1 VDFDKYKGRLKQ
13 YLDYKGHDTSINPM
27 HCFNTAAH
35 VHGDAN
41 PSCQIKDDGFRCFGC
56 GVQGDIYDA
65 VEILE
70 GITDKAEQFKFI
82 DKLFGN
88 GDVYIPPP
96 PPRGEKEKFKP
107 DVDKMKIL
115 EEYWSKNPA
124 SEKMIK
130 QFLSDRASHS
140 TEGAVTAYPDDVLN
154 YLVKK
159 FYYWPGYELVVR
171 DVGKET
177 LAACGIPLINPRTQH
192 SSWEHSG
199 VLIKLG
205 VGYKLHYYEKKYCD
219 KCSEAKGC
227 GKYKKSG
234 FCWKCEKR
242 NTNGGK
248 TFPMPGT
255 IDKTKPVVLVEGEM
269 DALTCV
275 GCGIENLFSAGGSE
289 GLTGPKATTWLL
301 DVPEIILCYDADE
314 PGRKA
319 SGLDPLEPGDKRKT
333 NIPQIIKRAG
343 YTGKIKLAELPPA
356 TETGCKDQDALVLAG
371 KRDVIIKAITDA
383 KEYVPP
389 PENEKEKKGRR
400 PEPRSAGDLSSK
412 RLKCLLRKLRKED
425 IKPEDVQPFITS
437 CIKSFKGKNTVYYLQ
452 KWGASAQEISAKYDT
467 PPSFILEVAEKYL
480 SKYPWRQLKR
490 ELTSSDDYYKNIV
503 IQGTPIEL
511 DFEEVEMNENARN
524 FARFGGIRSAALL
537 LADVFDNKIIYDAA
551 KNEKQFFFYDGHIW
565 KHEPDIEG
573 VIYNALLRVLF
584 HYLNLNDKSEAD
596 EEAKKK
602 ERSNIMGTLA
612 HIEERRF
619 RVEIKHEFSNLKDEG
634 VYHNTDDPNDSL
646 HFDGK
651 AIRETITLQDG
662 VMDFSGKAVV
672 FRSSLPG
679 EYRRAVLPYSVDDIK
694 NTKFPDLFWDFMRGN
709 FKNIET
715 LETLMFYLSLIPSRV
730 QYKYGAFWIGGK
742 STGKSTTIKIL
753 QAIFGYMIGT
763 MDADVLVP
771 KGRTFASGNGPTPY
785 LARLQGLGASIVSET
800 EEGATLNAGLWKRL
814 TGDDTITARG
824 LNEAPRE
831 FSNTAQIII
840 STNTLPRFDR
850 HDNAVIE
857 RMIVIPFLVTH
868 ERNAKD
874 TKKMEDLIEELRPEF
889 PGVICLLAEY
899 YIKLKNDLRGNIPI
913 SKESELHKLGYI
925 AEVETDVDKFINDCV
940 LFDPQSLVTTRSVYK
955 AYMDYYELDEN
966 SAKRGEALS
975 PLRFSKF
982 IFNKYKDQV
991 RPDIQRVDG
1000 KTARCFRGIILKSPE
1015 EIIGNSQAAQGN
1027 AVRDIWDRTKKT
1039 GPETEEDPF

>member
-13 YLDYKGHDTSINPM
+13 YLGYKGYDASINPM
-27 HCFNTAAH
+27 HCFNAAGH
-35 VHGDAN
+35 THGDAN
-41 PSCQIKDDGFRCFGC
+41 PSCQIKDDGFKCFGC

-107 DVDKMKIL
+107 DADKIKIL
-115 EEYWSKNPA
+115 EEYWAKNPA
-124 SEKMIK
+124 SEKMIR
-130 QFLSDRASHS
+130 QFLSDRASYS
-140 TEGAVTAYPDDVLN
+140 TGGAVTSYPDDVLN
-154 YLVKK
+154 YLVKQ

-171 DVGKET
+171 DIGKET
-177 LAACGIPLINPRTQH
+177 LAACGIPLINPQTQH

-199 VLIKLG
+199 VIMKLG
-205 VGYKLHYYEKKYCD
+205 VGYKLHYYERKYCD
-219 KCSEAKGC
+219 KCREAKGC
-227 GKYKKSG
+227 GKHKKSG
-234 FCWKCEKR
+234 SCWKCEKR
-242 NTNGGK
+242 NTKGGK
-248 TFPMPGT
+248 PFPMPGT

-269 DALTCV
+269 DALACI
-275 GCGIENLFSAGGSE
+275 GCGIENLFSAGGSD
-289 GLTGPKATTWLL
+289 GLTGPNVAARLL

-343 YTGKIKLAELPPA
+343 YTGKIKLAELPPEN
-356 TETGCKDQDALVLAG
+356 ETGCKDQDALVLAG
-371 KRDVIIKAITDA
+371 KCDLIVKAIAEA

-389 PENEKEKKGRR
+389 PEKEKEYRGQ
-400 PEPRSAGDLSSK
+400 EPNSGGDLSSK
-412 RLKCLLRKLRKED
+412 RLKCLLRKLKKENL
-425 IKPEDVQPFITS
+425 KPEDVQPFITA
-437 CIKSFKGKNTVYYLQ
+437 CIKSFRGKNTVYFLR
-452 KWGASAQEISAKYDT
+452 KWGASAQEINAKNDV
-467 PPSFILEVAEKYL
+467 PPSFVLEAAKKYL
-480 SKYPWRQLKR
+480 SKYLWRQLKR
-490 ELTSSDDYYKNIV
+490 ELTSSDDYYKNIT

-511 DFEEVEMNENARN
+511 DFEEIEMNENARN
-524 FARFGGIRSAALL
+524 FSRFGGIRSAALL
-537 LADVFDNKIIYDAA
+537 MADIFDNKIIYDAA

-565 KHEPDIEG
+565 KHHPDIEG
-573 VIYNALLRVLF
+573 VIYDTLMRVLF
-584 HYLNLNDKSEAD
+584 HYLNLNSKSEAD
-596 EEAKKK
+596 KEAKKK
-602 ERSNIMGTLA
+602 ERSNIMGVLA
-612 HIEERRF
+612 HIEERHF

-634 VYHNTDDPNDSL
+634 VYHNTDDPNDTL
-646 HFDGK
+646 HFDE
-651 AIRETITLQDG
+651 AICETITLEDG

-694 NTKFPDLFWDFMRGN
+694 NAKFPDWFWAFMKGN
-709 FKNIET
+709 FKNGDT

-742 STGKSTTIKIL
+742 DTGKSTTIKIL
-753 QAIFGYMIGT
+753 QAIFGYLIGT

-771 KGRTFASGNGPTPY
+771 KGRTFATGNGPTPY
-785 LARLQGLGASIVSET
+785 LAKLQGLGASIVSET

-824 LNEAPRE
+824 LNEAPKE
-831 FSNTAQIII
+831 FNNTAQIII

-850 HDNAVIE
+850 HDNSVIE
-857 RMIVIPFLVTH
+857 RMVVIPFLVAH

-874 TKKMEDLIEELRPEF
+874 TKKWEELCEELRPEF
-889 PGVICLLAEY
+889 PGVIRLLAEY
-899 YIKLKNDLRGNIPI
+899 YIKLKNERRGNIPI
-913 SKESELHKLGYI
+913 SKESELYKLGYI

-940 LFDPQSLVTTRSVYK
+940 LFDPQSLVTTRSVYN
-955 AYMDYYELDEN
+955 AYMEYYEFDKD

-991 RPDIQRVDG
+991 RPDVQRVDG
-1000 KTARCFRGIILKSPE
+1000 KAARCFRGIGLKSPD
-1015 EIIGNSQAAQGN
+1015 EIIKSSQAAHSN
-1027 AVRDIWDRTKKT
+1027 AAQNIWDGAKT
-1039 GPETEEDPF
+1039 AEPEEEPFE